1 MPSRLSSGG
10 RRVAV
15 LALVSLLVL
24 STATGVAAA
33 QSYQGAGGTI
43 VVGVDETYDSIEGV
57 AGTIIVRG
65 TVTGDVAAAAG
76 TVHVTETGEVGGNVE
91 AAAGTVRIDGTVGGD
106 VSAAGGTVEI
116 GETAQIGGDLDA
128 GAGFLAIHG
137 TIDGTVRAGAEE
149 VVVGPTASVGGDL
162 RYDAATFTRDPEAA
176 VGGSVVQD
184 ESIGDSAGPDF
195 GAFTL
200 PSWLG
205 VVYGLF
211 VNLLLGAVLLAAFP
225 AFSTRVADRVA
236 ESPAR
241 SGGVGLLTLVLVPI
255 VLVVLLLTIIGI
267 PLSLVGAVAF
277 GVAAWVAAVYGQFA
291 VGSWALSLAD
301 RDNRWLA
308 LVVGLVGFAILG
320 AIPILGG
327 LLELVAFLLGL
338 GALAL
343 TLRESYRGRGE
354 QSAGGRQTTLDESG
368 SDTTAA

>member
-1 MPSRLSSGG
+1 MPFRFSSGG
-10 RRVAV
+10 RRAAA
-15 LALVSLLVL
+15 LALASLVL
-24 STATGVAAA
+24 LSAVTGVAAA
-33 QSYQGAGGTI
+33 QSYQGASDTI
-43 VVGVDETYDSIEGV
+43 VVGVDESYDSIEGV

-76 TVHVTETGEVGGNVE
+76 TIHVTESGEVGGNIE

-116 GETAQIGGDLDA
+116 GETAQIGGNLDA

-137 TIDGTVRAGAEE
+137 TIGGSVSAGAEE
-149 VVVGPTASVGGDL
+149 IVVGPTASVGGDV
-162 RYDAATFTRDPEAA
+162 RYDAATFTRDPEAT

-184 ESIGDSAGPDF
+184 ESIGDSGGPDF

-225 AFSTRVADRVA
+225 SFSARVA
-236 ESPAR
+236 ERVGENPAT
-241 SGGVGLLTLVLVPI
+241 SGGVGLLTLVGVPL
-255 VLVVLLLTIIGI
+255 VLVVLLFTIVGI

-277 GVAAWVAAVYGQFA
+277 GIAAWVAVVYGQFA
-291 VGSWALSLAD
+291 VGSWALTLAD
-301 RDNRWLA
+301 RENRWLA

-343 TLRESYRGRGE
+343 TLRESYRGRRE
-354 QSAGGRQTTLDESG
+354 ESTGGRQATLDESG
-368 SDTTAA
+368 DTPAA

>member
-1 MPSRLSSGG
+1 MYSRLSTGG
-10 RRVAV
+10 RRVAA

-33 QSYQGAGGTI
+33 QSYQGAGDTI

-57 AGTIIVRG
+57 AGTVVVRG
-65 TVTGDVAAAAG
+65 TVTGDVAVAAG
-76 TVHVTETGEVGGNVE
+76 TVHVTETGEVGGNIE

-106 VSAAGGTVEI
+106 VSAAGGTVEV
-116 GETAQIGGDLDA
+116 GETAQIGGNLDA
-128 GAGFLAIHG
+128 GAGFLAVHG

-149 VVVGPTASVGGDL
+149 IVLGPTASVGGDF

-184 ESIGDSAGPDF
+184 GSIGDSAGPDF
-195 GAFTL
+195 GGFAL

-225 AFSTRVADRVA
+225 SFSARVADRVA
-236 ESPAR
+236 ESPAK
-241 SGGVGLLTLVLVPI
+241 SGGVGLLTLVVVP
-255 VLVVLLLTIIGI
+255 VALVVLLLTLIGI

-277 GVAAWVAAVYGQFA
+277 GIAAWVAVVYGQFA
-291 VGSWALSLAD
+291 VGAWALSLAD
-301 RDNRWLA
+301 RDNCWLA
-308 LVVGLVGFAILG
+308 LVVGLAGFALLG

-343 TLRESYRGRGE
+343 TLRESYRGRKKA
-354 QSAGGRQTTLDESG
+354 SGGRQTTLDESG
-368 SDTTAA
+368 SDTAAA